1 MVHYLIPL
9 FIESAWLV
17 SFWQAHIK
25 KNYGILWGND
35 KILKVNWLALDRW
48 LDKKQAKT
56 FSLLLQPYVK
66 VGIRV
71 NKADDDDNDD
81 DFHTRKC

>member
-1 MVHYLIPL
+1 M
-9 FIESAWLV
+9 
-17 SFWQAHIK
+17 
-25 KNYGILWGND
+25 
-35 KILKVNWLALDRW
+35 KVNWLALDRW

-71 NKADDDDNDD
+71 NKADDDDDDD
-81 DFHTRKC
+81 DFHIRKC